1 MSFIPYANEYAEG
14 RLDVV
19 YVLLGWNDV
28 HREAYPYPSMMA
40 DCKTFIDTLHTE
52 FPSAKV
58 KLMGLQ
64 VCSIN
69 GGMGANYGATG
80 SAYADTFGT
89 IRKLMALN
97 QAYKD
102 FAESSAYSSFVEY
115 VDIASQFD
123 SENNMPSAETKVNT
137 RSSMTERR
145 GTNGVH
151 PSTDGYM
158 QIADVVYRNII
169 ANL

>member
-1 MSFIPYANEYAEG
+1 MTRENFRKLVESKI
-14 RLDVV
+14 
-19 YVLLGWNDV
+19 VLLD
-28 HREAYPYPSMMA
+28 
-40 DCKTFIDTLHTE
+40 
-52 FPSAKV
+52 
-58 KLMGLQ
+58 
-64 VCSIN
+64 
-69 GGMGANYGATG
+69 GATG
-80 SAYADTFGT
+80 SNYADTFGT
-89 IRKLMALN
+89 IRKLIDLN

-123 SENNMPSAETKVNT
+123 SENNMPYAETKVNT
-137 RSSMTERR
+137 RSSLTERR